1 VAVTSAVFVDK
12 DGTLVDDVPY
22 NVDPARIR
30 LRSGAE
36 HALGRLRRL
45 GLPIVVVSNQS
56 GLAHGYFSETELARA
71 DGRLRELVAETG
83 VALLGTHYCPH
94 HPRGAVARWA
104 IECGCRKPAA
114 GLLEAAAREHGI
126 SLASSWMIGDIL
138 DDVEAGRR
146 AGVTTILLEGGETEW
161 RSGPNRAPHHRAATW
176 RDAVDV
182 IARRPRPEVDSDAA

>member
-1 VAVTSAVFVDK
+1 MAVRSAVFVDK
-12 DGTLVDDVPY
+12 DGTLLDDVPF
-22 NVDPARIR
+22 NVEPARIR

-36 HALGRLRRL
+36 YALPRLRSL

-56 GLAHGYFSETELARA
+56 GLARGYFSEAELARA
-71 DGRLRELVAETG
+71 DARLRELVAETG
-83 VALLGTHYCPH
+83 AELLGTHYCPH
-94 HPRGAVARWA
+94 HPRGTVARWA

-146 AGVTTILLEGGETEW
+146 AGVTTVLLEGGETEW
-161 RSGPNRAPHHRAATW
+161 RSGRDRVPHHRAASW

-182 IARRPRPEVDSDAA
+182 IARRATPEVGSDAA